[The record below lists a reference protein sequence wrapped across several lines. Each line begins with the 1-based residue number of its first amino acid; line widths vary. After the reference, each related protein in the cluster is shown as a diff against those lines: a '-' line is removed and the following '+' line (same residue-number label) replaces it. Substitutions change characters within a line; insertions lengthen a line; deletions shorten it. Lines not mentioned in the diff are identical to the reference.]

1 MIRDAGIRDVGIRD
15 AGRGLTVRLRQAAP
29 IPLDA
34 AFDAA
39 PGELVAIVGPSGS
52 GKTTVLRCI
61 AGLTQPRDGD
71 IRCNGATWLNS
82 AEGIALPPQ
91 RRSVGLVFQHYA
103 LFPHL
108 TAAANVAAALGHLP
122 RGARPAQARALLA
135 LVHLAGLEGRR
146 PAELSG
152 GQQQRVALARA
163 LARGPEILLLDEPF
177 SAVDQV
183 TRRKLYRELAQLRG
197 RLRIPILLV
206 THDLDEAAKLADRM
220 VILHRGRT
228 LQAGPP
234 REVMERPRDVEVAR
248 LVDLHNLFDGEIV
261 EHRAAGGSTRLRWRG
276 IVLEARHAPDF
287 APGTRVRWLI
297 PPGSV
302 VLHRR
307 DRPSRGEHENPVHGT
322 VAELLVLGDTSA
334 ITLRVA
340 DGGELISF
348 GVPNHVAERNGIAP
362 GAPIAVSLL
371 AKDIHL
377 MPWQP
382 LAELDRSGM

>member
-1 MIRDAGIRDVGIRD
+1 MRDATTRDGR
-15 AGRGLTVRLRQAAP
+15 AGLSVRLQQQAP

-34 AFDAA
+34 EFDAE

-61 AGLTQPRDGD
+61 AGLTQPRDGL
-71 IRCNGATWLNS
+71 IRCNGTIWLSS
-82 AEGIALPPQ
+82 AARIALPPQ

-108 TAAANVAAALGHLP
+108 TAAANVTAALGHVP
-122 RGARPAQARALLA
+122 RGERPARGRALLD
-135 LVHLAGLEGRR
+135 LVHLAGLEERR

-163 LARGPEILLLDEPF
+163 LAREPAVLLLDEPF

-183 TRRKLYRELAQLRG
+183 TRRKLYRELAQLRQ

-234 REVMERPRDVEVAR
+234 RDVMERPRSVEVAR

-261 EHRAAGGSTRLRWRG
+261 EHRPAAGLTLLRWCG

-287 APGTRVRWLI
+287 APGARVRWLV

-302 VLHRR
+302 LLHRG
-307 DRPSRGEHENPVHGT
+307 DRPSRGEHENPVRGT
-322 VAELLVLGDTSA
+322 VAELLVLGDTSSIA
-334 ITLRVA
+334 LRVE
-340 DGGELISF
+340 DCDEIISF
-348 GVPNHVAERNGIAP
+348 GVPNHVAERNGVARD
-362 GAPIAVSLL
+362 APIAVSLL
-371 AKDIHL
+371 AKDIHV
-377 MPWQP
+377 MPWQSG
-382 LAELDRSGM
+382 AEPGPAER

>member
-1 MIRDAGIRDVGIRD
+1 MAQDPAG
-15 AGRGLTVRLRQAAP
+15 GLTVRLRQETP

-34 AFDAA
+34 TLAGA

-61 AGLTQPRDGD
+61 AGVTQPRDGL
-71 IRCNGATWLNS
+71 IRCNGTIWLDTAS
-82 AEGIALPPQ
+82 GVAVPPQ
-91 RRSVGLVFQHYA
+91 RRSVGMVFQHYA

-108 TAAANVAAALGHLP
+108 SAAANVAAALGHLP
-122 RGARPAQARALLA
+122 RGARPARVRALLD
-135 LVHLAGLEGRR
+135 LVHLGGLEERH

-163 LARGPEILLLDEPF
+163 LAREPAILLLDEPF

-183 TRRKLYRELAQLRG
+183 TRRKLYRELAQLRQ
-197 RLRIPILLV
+197 RLHIPILLV

-228 LQAGPP
+228 LQAGTP
-234 REVMERPRDVEVAR
+234 REVMGRPRDVEVAR

-261 EHRAAGGSTRLRWRG
+261 AHRAAEGLTLLRWHDQT
-276 IVLEARHAPDF
+276 LEARHAPDF

-307 DRPSRGEHENPVHGT
+307 DRPSRGEHENPVRGR
-322 VAELLVLGDTSA
+322 VGELVTLGDASA
-334 ITLRVA
+334 VA
-340 DGGELISF
+340 LLTASGEVISF
-348 GVPNHVAERNGIAP
+348 SVPSHVAERNGVAP
-362 GAPIAVSLL
+362 GEPIAVSLL
-371 AKDIHL
+371 AKDIHV

-382 LAELDRSGM
+382 AAPAEARGL